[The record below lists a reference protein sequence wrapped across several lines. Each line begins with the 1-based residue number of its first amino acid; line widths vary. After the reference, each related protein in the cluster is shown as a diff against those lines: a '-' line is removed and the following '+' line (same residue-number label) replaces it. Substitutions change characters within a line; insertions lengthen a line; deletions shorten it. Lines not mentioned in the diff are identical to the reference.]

1 MTMWCHQLQRD
12 FVMLEGP
19 DAATYLQSQVS
30 QDLRGLGVGE
40 ARCTFVLQPTG
51 KVDVLCRVLRSGD
64 AAFLL
69 DVDAGWGAALTAR
82 LQRFKIRVKAELSPV
97 AWACVAV
104 RGEGE
109 LPAVPGAVAVPAWP
123 GAPGVDLLGPALDA
137 AAIGLPVADAATY
150 ERARI
155 EAGWPA
161 MGSELDAD
169 TIPGSTGVLGAAV
182 SFTKGCYPGQELVE
196 RIDSRGGNV
205 PRHLRVLRAVSGA
218 DLVIGAPIMVDGKEV
233 GSVTSAVSDVALG
246 YVGRAVEVPADA
258 VAGDVAVHVLA
269 IAAG

>member
-12 FVMLEGP
+12 FVMVEGP

-30 QDLRGLGVGE
+30 QDLRGLGVG
-40 ARCTFVLQPTG
+40 AASWTFVLQPTG

-64 AAFLL
+64 AAYLL
-69 DVDAGWGAALTAR
+69 DVDAGWGEALTAR
-82 LQRFKIRVKAELSPV
+82 LQRFKIRVKAELSSV

-104 RGEGE
+104 RGEGA
-109 LPAVPGAVAVPAWP
+109 LPTVPGAVAVPAWLGVP
-123 GAPGVDLLGPALDA
+123 GADLLGPGLDA
-137 AAIGLPVADAATY
+137 ASVGVPVVDAATY

-205 PRHLRVLRAVSGA
+205 PRHLRVLRAASGTG
-218 DLVIGAPIMVDGKEV
+218 LVIGAPIVVDGKEV
-233 GSVTSAVSDVALG
+233 GSVTSTSGDVALG
-246 YVGRAVEVPADA
+246 YVGRAVDVPAEA
-258 VAGDVAVHVLA
+258 VAGDVAVQVLA
-269 IAAG
+269 LPGR